1 MKLPDFH
8 NHQLFNELLQKMGAE
23 LVEIK
28 MESTPWQKIDT
39 DDLLGRLNSIEG
51 ILVEN
56 IRDIKIQE
64 DGTFEYKGQKV
75 LVYIRDQRYN
85 PRYGRGEY
93 KFHISNCET
102 INRYIQNNR
111 FDRYVVSTRTD
122 GKFLVNIKNSVTNS
136 FEKKNVI
143 MELKVCKNCLLNL
156 SYKGYRGHYDPESI
170 KIYNNFKLKEFF
182 SQYSTR
188 HTTTPTHTDTNAP
201 DDLYPDDFE
210 QISRKIREECDW
222 TCQNCGIKV
231 KPEHRNFL
239 HIHHINGVKSDNKRT
254 NLKCLCI
261 KCHAEQPDHEHLQFS
276 PDYFKF
282 RELYP

>member
-1 MKLPDFH
+1 
-8 NHQLFNELLQKMGAE
+8 MGAE

-56 IRDIKIQE
+56 ISDIKIKE
-64 DGTFEYKGQKV
+64 DGTFEYRGQKV

-85 PRYGRGEY
+85 PHYGRGEY

-143 MELKVCKNCLLNL
+143 MELKVCKNCLLTLN
-156 SYKGYRGHYDPESI
+156 YNGYTNHYGGTQ
-170 KIYNNFKLKEFF
+170 IYNNFELKEFF

-188 HTTTPTHTDTNAP
+188 HTTIPTHTDTSAP
-201 DDLYPDDFE
+201 HDLYMDDFE
-210 QISRKIREECDW
+210 QLSRQIREQCDW

-231 KPEHRNFL
+231 KPEHRNFM
-239 HIHHINGVKSDNKRT
+239 HIHHINGVKSDNRPT

-261 KCHAEQPDHEHLQFS
+261 KCHAEQPDHEHLRFS
-276 PDYFKF
+276 SDYSKF

>member
-8 NHQLFNELLQKMGAE
+8 NHQLFNELRQKMGAE

-93 KFHISNCET
+93 KFHIATCET
-102 INRYIQNNR
+102 INRFIQNNR
-111 FDRYVVSTRTD
+111 LDRYVVSTRTD

-136 FEKKNVI
+136 FEER
-143 MELKVCKNCLLNL
+143 M
-156 SYKGYRGHYDPESI
+156 
-170 KIYNNFKLKEFF
+170 
-182 SQYSTR
+182 
-188 HTTTPTHTDTNAP
+188 
-201 DDLYPDDFE
+201 
-210 QISRKIREECDW
+210 
-222 TCQNCGIKV
+222 
-231 KPEHRNFL
+231 
-239 HIHHINGVKSDNKRT
+239 
-254 NLKCLCI
+254 
-261 KCHAEQPDHEHLQFS
+261 
-276 PDYFKF
+276 
-282 RELYP
+282 

>member
-1 MKLPDFH
+1 LKLKWKAH
-8 NHQLFNELLQKMGAE
+8 LGK
-23 LVEIK
+23 
-28 MESTPWQKIDT
+28 KIDT

-170 KIYNNFKLKEFF
+170 KIYKNFKLEEFF
-182 SQYSTR
+182 EQYSTR

-231 KPEHRNFL
+231 KPEHRNFM

>member
-8 NHQLFNELLQKMGAE
+8 NHQLFNELRQKMGAE

-93 KFHISNCET
+93 KFHIATCET
-102 INRYIQNNR
+102 INRFIQNNR
-111 FDRYVVSTRTD
+111 LDRYVVSTRTD

-136 FEKKNVI
+136 FEEENVI
-143 MELKVCKNCLLNL
+143 MELKVCKYCLQKLN
-156 SYKGYRGHYDPESI
+156 YNGYADASGSGRTE
-170 KIYNNFKLKEFF
+170 IYNNFKLKEFF

-231 KPEHRNFL
+231 KPEHRNL
-239 HIHHINGVKSDNKRT
+239 MHIHHINGVKSDNKRT